1 MTSPCVNCATVG
13 MFLLF
18 RWLQGGSFNEV
29 ELIVATQ
36 LTSQPEEGFL
46 EVVVGLCRNIVV
58 LKILLTVEGDLLG
71 LHLTVFDLDLVSGQN
86 NWDVFADTGQV
97 TVPVG
102 HVLVS
107 DTGCHVK
114 HDDGTLAL
122 NVVTITEST
131 EFL

>member
-1 MTSPCVNCATVG
+1 M
-13 MFLLF
+13 
-18 RWLQGGSFNEV
+18 

-36 LTSQPEEGFL
+36 LTSQPEEGLL

-131 EFL
+131 EFLKK